1 MSMASF
7 GVSQQKGIVFFSKII
22 MTSGGCKRI
31 IAAGELVTFYVKPGV
46 KKRKKQDPPAG
57 GSNAPVF
64 INYIVFMSFLF
75 DLSEVGFVLS

>member
-31 IAAGELVTFYVKPGV
+31 IAAGELVTFYVKPDV
-46 KKRKKQDPPAG
+46 K
-57 GSNAPVF
+57 
-64 INYIVFMSFLF
+64 M
-75 DLSEVGFVLS
+75 